1 MHLAFNAT
9 CPRCLRPLVDSRA
22 GLSCAPSDTYP
33 SISPPFSPRDH
44 RFLSKGLSP
53 HVAEQERERRLP
65 GELAGARL
73 IRTYLIE
80 SVHVPL
86 SLSLSKSHP
95 AGLLED
101 IGTLA
106 NEDRRGDS
114 QGQRRAV
121 GDVVVGT
128 EDFSPAASR

>member
-1 MHLAFNAT
+1 M
-9 CPRCLRPLVDSRA
+9 P
-22 GLSCAPSDTYP
+22 GLSER
-33 SISPPFSPRDH
+33 I
-44 RFLSKGLSP
+44 LSNQFTC
-53 HVAEQERERRLP
+53 H
-65 GELAGARL
+65 
-73 IRTYLIE
+73 
-80 SVHVPL
+80 
-86 SLSLSKSHP
+86 SLSLSKSLP